1 MAPVSFTAVIPV
13 HNKRPHLEACFASV
27 LAQTRAPDEI
37 IAVDDASTDGS
48 GAWLDSF
55 VRQTPQVTLLLRDT
69 PGYGGY
75 AARNLAVARARG
87 EWIVFLDADDEWLP
101 DHLERLEGLARRFPG
116 CGFLCTARHETWPD
130 GVMRPD
136 YYSRV
141 HKVVD
146 AITFSLFDYLRAS
159 AAKTNPVQTSSAAV
173 RRDLL
178 REVGAFPASDGS
190 QVSRVFPVPGETR
203 PVKTDCNCGS
213 STPVFK
219 RGGDRDTWL
228 RVLER
233 TDLAWDPVPSAVY
246 RRDAVNMVT
255 KTVAHQWEQCS
266 DATLTR
272 MRSDPAL
279 ARRYGPGI
287 KRVIDL
293 VWNHERKAMARSLAF
308 QGRLSPVDLRHFRFA
323 AEPGFWFSLGL
334 FALLPSPFKRAI
346 TAGLQRGSPASSS
359 DSSPARPSAG

>member
-27 LAQTRAPDEI
+27 LAQTRVPDEI

-48 GAWLDSF
+48 DAWLDSL
-55 VRQTPQVTLLLRDT
+55 VRQTPQVTLLFREK

-87 EWIVFLDADDEWLP
+87 DWIAFLDADDEWLP
-101 DHLERLEGLARRFPG
+101 DHLERLERLARRFPA

-136 YYSRV
+136 YYSRAHNV
-141 HKVVD
+141 AD
-146 AITFSLFDYLRAS
+146 AITFDLFDYLRAS
-159 AAKTNPVQTSSAAV
+159 AAKTNPVQTSSTAV

-178 REVGAFPASDGS
+178 RAVGAFPASDGF
-190 QVSRVFPVPGETR
+190 QMVSACPVPGEIR
-203 PVKTDCNCGS
+203 MAETDRNRES
-213 STPVFK
+213 VAPVFR

-233 TDLAWDPVPSAVY
+233 TDLVWDPVPSAVY

-266 DATLTR
+266 DSTLAR

-279 ARRYGPGI
+279 ARRYGPGF

-293 VWNHERKAMARSLAF
+293 VWNHERKAMARSLAVE
-308 QGRLSPVDLRHFRFA
+308 GRLSPTDLRHFRFS
-323 AEPGFWFSLGL
+323 AEPGFWLSLGL
-334 FALLPSPFKRAI
+334 FALLPPPLKRAI
-346 TAGLQRGSPASSS
+346 AAGLQRGSSTSSS
-359 DSSPARPSAG
+359 GSSPVRPSAG